1 MSLLA
6 SISRNSVLLGLFAAA
21 TAAGIAYTWEATETD
36 IERAIRDA
44 EARKLLEI
52 FPPVSHNNTLIDDR
66 FTVDASTPLL
76 GLRDTREGYTA
87 RVDGKIVGVILPVKA
102 REGYSGDI
110 DLLVGVNADGS
121 VAGVRVIS
129 HRETPGLGDAVDLRK
144 SPWILDFN
152 TRSLNDPTPANWAVK
167 KDGGVFDQFTGATIT
182 PRAVVDA
189 TRRALEY
196 AERESQR
203 LFDPLITPARPSDN
217 SQGDTASE

>member
-21 TAAGIAYTWEATETD
+21 TAAGIAYTWQATEAD
-36 IERAIRDA
+36 IERSVRAA

-52 FPPVSHNNTLIDDR
+52 FLPESHNNELIDDR
-66 FTVDASTPLL
+66 FSVEASTPLL
-76 GLRDTREGYTA
+76 SLRNTRDGYTA
-87 RVDGKIVGVILPVKA
+87 RINGDVVGIILPVTA
-102 REGYSGDI
+102 RDGYSGDI
-110 DLLVGVNADGS
+110 DMLVGITASGG

-144 SPWILDFN
+144 SPWILGFN
-152 TRSLNDPTPANWAVK
+152 SRSLTDPTPANWAVK

-196 AERESQR
+196 AEREAQR
-203 LFDPLITPARPSDN
+203 LFDPPLAPADPSGD